1 MCGIIGYA
9 GKNEAEGY
17 LLDGLEK
24 LEYRGYDSAGIAVI
38 NDNEIDN
45 IKAKGNLGCLKKK
58 LNERGRGVY
67 GTVGIGHTRWATH
80 GKPSDENAHPHGSMN
95 GTFYV
100 VHNGIIENFAELKR
114 DLMSEGFIFKSQT
127 DTEVISN
134 LLEKN
139 YNGDLPEAVAETVKQ
154 LKGSYAIAVLC
165 RDFPEKIICARR
177 SSPLIIGKGENENF
191 IASDITALL
200 KHTRD
205 YYRLEDGEIAVIS
218 ESAVKFY
225 NENLVMIQK
234 PLLHTDISISSAEK
248 GGYEHF
254 MLKEIY
260 EQPKA
265 VRDTLSSFLSDS
277 HFHFDNLMLTKDEIK
292 NISQIYIVACGSAY
306 HVGVT
311 GKYVF
316 EELCRIPTQAD
327 IASEFRYRNPVIDNN
342 ALVIIIS
349 QSGET
354 ADTLAAMR
362 NAKKKGAKIVSVI
375 NVAGSTIETESENV
389 IHTLA
394 GPEIAVATTKAYS
407 CQLAVMYALA
417 IYISSLRESISAERE
432 KELISGLMNIPK
444 KISEALKLENEAKK
458 AAAILKDSEHI
469 YFIGRGIDYAAA
481 LEASLKM
488 KEISYIHSEAYG
500 AGEMKHG
507 TISLIESGTPVI
519 ALACSERLLPK
530 TLANVKEVAAR
541 DAETVCVTQEKHL
554 GEMPKNAF
562 KIAVPETDEL
572 FSASIQVVPLQLL
585 AYYTA
590 SLRGCDIDKPRNLA
604 KSVTVE

>member
-114 DLMSEGFIFKSQT
+114 DLMSEGFTFKSQT

-265 VRDTLSSFLSDS
+265 VRDTLSSFISDS

-342 ALVIIIS
+342 TLVIIIS

-417 IYISSLRESISAERE
+417 IYISSLRESISTERE
-432 KELISGLMNIPK
+432 KELISGLMNIPE

-458 AAAILKDSEHI
+458 AADLLKDSEHI